1 MRLFD
6 EFKGGSLGADM
17 KSLAITVRLQPTQ
30 ATLKEEDIKALSDKV
45 IEKVTKAT
53 GGELRV

>member
-1 MRLFD
+1 
-6 EFKGGSLGADM
+6 
-17 KSLAITVRLQPTQ
+17 LAITVRLQPTQ